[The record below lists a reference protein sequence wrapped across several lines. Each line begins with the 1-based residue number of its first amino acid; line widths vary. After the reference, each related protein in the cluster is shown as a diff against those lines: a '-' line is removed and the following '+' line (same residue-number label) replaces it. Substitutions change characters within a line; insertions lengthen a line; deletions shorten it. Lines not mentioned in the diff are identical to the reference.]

1 MSLHHVQA
9 RCGQRDVL
17 VVAGYDRP
25 LRELFLQVLVEP
37 IGPPAANDELVY
49 ASVSDAWRDW
59 TNVATVTDQ
68 LEQFEQFGIEVPR
81 SLMQAVRLDQA
92 LDAGNRVVEHHADR
106 PPTGLAD

>member
-1 MSLHHVQA
+1 VQA
-9 RCGQRDVL
+9 RCGQRDVV

-37 IGPPAANDELVY
+37 SGMSVADDEIVY
-49 ASVSDAWRDW
+49 SSLNEPWRDW
-59 TNVATVTDQ
+59 TKVATVTEQ
-68 LEQFEQFGIEVPR
+68 LERLSIEVPR

-106 PPTGLAD
+106 PPTVLAG

>member
-1 MSLHHVQA
+1 MSRHHVQA

-25 LRELFLQVLVEP
+25 LRELFLQVLAEP
-37 IGPPAANDELVY
+37 IGPPAADDEIVY
-49 ASVSDAWRDW
+49 ASLNDPWREW
-59 TNVATVTDQ
+59 TNVATVTER
-68 LEQFEQFGIEVPR
+68 LGIEVPR

-106 PPTGLAD
+106 PPTVLAG

>member
-1 MSLHHVQA
+1 MSRHQVQA

-37 IGPPAANDELVY
+37 IGPPAADDEIVY
-49 ASVSDAWRDW
+49 ASLNDPWRDW
-59 TNVATVTDQ
+59 TNVATVTEQ
-68 LEQFEQFGIEVPR
+68 LERLGIEVPR

-106 PPTGLAD
+106 PPTVLAG

>member
-1 MSLHHVQA
+1 MTRHHVQA
-9 RCGQRDVL
+9 RCGPRDVL

-37 IGPPAANDELVY
+37 IGPPAADDEIVY
-49 ASVSDAWRDW
+49 ASIHEPWRDW
-59 TNVATVTDQ
+59 TDVATVTEQ
-68 LEQFEQFGIEVPR
+68 LERLGIEVPH

-106 PPTGLAD
+106 PPTVLAG